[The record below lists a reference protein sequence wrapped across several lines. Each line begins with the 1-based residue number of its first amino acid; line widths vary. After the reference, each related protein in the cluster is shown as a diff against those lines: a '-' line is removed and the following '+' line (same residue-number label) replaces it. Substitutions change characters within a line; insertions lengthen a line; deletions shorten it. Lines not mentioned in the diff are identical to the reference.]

1 MHLLAREL
9 LVPNWTWRVSAE
21 QIGQLSDLGGKRV
34 VVDVEVSS
42 KQQRLQAP
50 VIPSAS
56 IYHKAKVSTR
66 KETAFEVLNSW
77 YTSCWW
83 ILRLSTKLRI

>member
-9 LVPNWTWRVSAE
+9 LVSDWMWRVSAE

-50 VIPSAS
+50 IVPLAS
-56 IYHKAKVSTR
+56 IYHKAKVSAR
-66 KETAFEVLNSW
+66 RETAFEVLNSW
-77 YTSCWW
+77 HTSC
-83 ILRLSTKLRI
+83 